1 MTKRIGKPT
10 RELHNESEGSPTQ
23 GEPIFLAIGILRKP
37 HGVQGEI
44 FLEVH
49 TDLPENIQKNK
60 IVYVGEKYQR
70 LFIKSTRR
78 KDHGYLILFDGINN
92 LEKIDTFRN
101 RVVFVKSTE
110 LLPLKTEQYY
120 YHQIIGLN
128 VEDDQHGLLGKIIE
142 IQKTGSNDVYII
154 EPIDKS
160 KKEILI
166 PAIKSVIKKIDLENS
181 LITVVFPD
189 WG

>member
-78 KDHGYLILFDGINN
+78 K
-92 LEKIDTFRN
+92 RW
-101 RVVFVKSTE
+101 
-110 LLPLKTEQYY
+110 
-120 YHQIIGLN
+120 
-128 VEDDQHGLLGKIIE
+128 
-142 IQKTGSNDVYII
+142 
-154 EPIDKS
+154 
-160 KKEILI
+160 KEIR
-166 PAIKSVIKKIDLENS
+166 S
-181 LITVVFPD
+181 
-189 WG
+189 